1 MYYDLTKAPH
11 EQNIA
16 SRKCLGASLLS
27 GRQRKQRIGRSTSD
41 APDPYV
47 VRRYQS
53 DWGRHSNRRKNPKTH
68 NVAHP
73 LPSRPTNLE
82 FLGAGIRPSGR
93 PDLYGLSKI
102 SAEAFGPSRRFH
114 RREFSGPV
122 EFSDRK
128 HGCDSRLFVCDRK
141 LLVH

>member
-47 VRRYQS
+47 VCRYQS
-53 DWGRHSNRRKNPKTH
+53 DWGRHLNRRKNPTTH

-102 SAEAFGPSRRFH
+102 SAEALALLEDSIVGSFRGLWNFRIAKTAVTRG
-114 RREFSGPV
+114 FSFAT
-122 EFSDRK
+122 ENF
-128 HGCDSRLFVCDRK
+128 
-141 LLVH
+141 